1 MKTTSEHTCE
11 LALLQL
17 QTQLEGEDFSEA
29 ELEQLCLQFPTCAST
44 LRSSYV
50 LWQELGEL
58 EVPAPS
64 PAMKANFHQMLS
76 EMTAATAE
84 KKPRLAFDEW
94 LWKGFNLKWGMLA
107 GVFILGIL
115 LGGLIFSP
123 AGGME
128 IVKDETVTSAKE
140 KDNYTALTSSSASA
154 IERLAAIQDMKEM
167 AHLDQKIVDA
177 LFQVLIQ
184 DNNVNVRLSAI
195 EAMVDFADNA
205 KVKENLIRAIPYQT
219 SPLIQLTLA
228 EIALALDDQHAIDE
242 IKQLLKNGQVEIEV
256 KMKLEETLETFL

>member
-1 MKTTSEHTCE
+1 MKTTSEHNCE

-17 QTQLEGEDFSEA
+17 QTQLESEDFSET
-29 ELEQLCLQFPTCAST
+29 ELEQLCLQFPACADS

-50 LWQELGEL
+50 LWQELDEL
-58 EVPAPS
+58 EVPEPS

-84 KKPRLAFDEW
+84 KKPRLAFDAW
-94 LWKGFNLKWGMLA
+94 IWKAFNLKWGMLA
-107 GVFILGIL
+107 GVFALGIL
-115 LGGLIFSP
+115 LGGLIFRP
-123 AGGME
+123 AGGTE
-128 IVKDETVTSAKE
+128 VVISETVQSPVE
-140 KDNYTALTSSSASA
+140 NDNYAALTASSA
-154 IERLAAIQDMKEM
+154 IDRLTAIQSTKQME
-167 AHLDQKIVDA
+167 HLDQKIVDA
-177 LFQVLIQ
+177 LYQILIQ
-184 DNNVNVRLSAI
+184 DKNVNVRLSAI

-228 EIALALDDQHAIDE
+228 EIALALDDKNAINE

-256 KMKLEETLETFL
+256 KMKLEETIETFL

>member
-17 QTQLEGEDFSEA
+17 QTQLEAEDFSEA
-29 ELEQLCLQFPTCAST
+29 ELEQLCLQFPTCASA

-94 LWKGFNLKWGMLA
+94 QWKGFNLKWGMLA

-115 LGGLIFSP
+115 LGGLIFRP
-123 AGGME
+123 ASGRE
-128 IVKDETVTSAKE
+128 IVKDETVKSAKE
-140 KDNYTALTSSSASA
+140 NDNYAALTSASSA
-154 IERLAAIQDMKEM
+154 IERLTAIQSTKEM
-167 AHLDQKIVDA
+167 EHLDQKIVDA